1 MMFVFDE
8 LLRNWESQK
17 LKDLNS
23 TITVNLF
30 MLLPRNDSCQ
40 EDHVFFVHTVWTSL
54 THMVWVL
61 CNVCVCVCVGKMKK
75 HLGLFVTL
83 QFKGLVVHRTYFV
96 AVSLVYHELL
106 SVKSCNCQRGWG
118 CFS

>member
-30 MLLPRNDSCQ
+30 ILLPRNDSCQ

-61 CNVCVCVCVGKMKK
+61 CMCVGKVKK
-75 HLGLFVTL
+75 DLGLFVTL
-83 QFKGLVVHRTYFV
+83 QFKGLVVHRTSYFV
-96 AVSLVYHELL
+96 AVGLVYHEVL
-106 SVKSCNCQRGWG
+106 SVKAAFAKGYRGVLVKQ
-118 CFS
+118 

>member
-1 MMFVFDE
+1 MMFVFYE

-30 MLLPRNDSCQ
+30 ILLPRNNSCQ

-54 THMVWVL
+54 THIVWVL
-61 CNVCVCVCVGKMKK
+61 CMCVCLCGESEKAFGVFYSTVQRTSCTQDFIFCSCWSFIMNFGVSKL
-75 HLGLFVTL
+75 HLP
-83 QFKGLVVHRTYFV
+83 KGMGGF
-96 AVSLVYHELL
+96 
-106 SVKSCNCQRGWG
+106 
-118 CFS
+118 